1 MFLDCT
7 MNLFVWYVCMLGVM
21 GILLMQVEPSSANST
36 PMSAKKPMI
45 DNMLAL
51 EQKSTFVSEKA
62 AELFVDDQRA
72 SIVVNYT
79 LLVQLGF

>member
-1 MFLDCT
+1 M
-7 MNLFVWYVCMLGVM
+7 
-21 GILLMQVEPSSANST
+21 EPSSANST

-79 LLVQLGF
+79 LLV